1 MIKVALDIHEI
12 LMLKN
17 KIHKYLSIEILK
29 NFITI
34 LLTFTSI
41 AWVVRAVNFLDLMV
55 DSGYSSIV
63 YFQYSLLNITTIMTN
78 FVPLSFLL
86 SLTISIVKF
95 EKQQEFLILWTSG
108 LSKIKIA
115 NVFIF
120 VAFFITLFQLILSIF
135 VNPLLLNKSRNL
147 IAKTESTQVNSVLKA
162 NDFVDSFR
170 GVTFYINEKNNNNE
184 LLNIFIRDTEGSLN
198 TLEGGGLKSTI
209 IAKKGYATNSKL
221 ILFDGIIQKINKENK
236 MKNILFEKTEL
247 SLDGISTRIIV
258 VPKIQETSSKKLLKC
273 FFSENNIL
281 DQTNCSSKEYKREVL
296 QNLSKRVAK
305 PLYVLLIS
313 VIISFL
319 LIYKKEKKYNF
330 LKKYTL
336 FIFSFL
342 ILVAAEIF
350 LKYTG
355 RSILLASAYH
365 ILPIIISAL
374 FYTHLIKKINTEKVT

>member
-1 MIKVALDIHEI
+1 LKVALDIHEI

-209 IAKKGYATNSKL
+209 IAKKGYATNNKL

-374 FYTHLIKKINTEKVT
+374 FYTHLIKKINTEKVS

>member
-1 MIKVALDIHEI
+1 MKVALDIHEI

-374 FYTHLIKKINTEKVT
+374 FYTHLIKKINTEKVS

>member
-1 MIKVALDIHEI
+1 LKVALDIHEI

-209 IAKKGYATNSKL
+209 IAKKGYATNNKL
-221 ILFDGIIQKINKENK
+221 ILFDGIIQKINKENE

-374 FYTHLIKKINTEKVT
+374 FYTHLIKKINTEKVS

>member
-1 MIKVALDIHEI
+1 
-12 LMLKN
+12 MLKN

-170 GVTFYINEKNNNNE
+170 GVTFYINEKN
-184 LLNIFIRDTEGSLN
+184 
-198 TLEGGGLKSTI
+198 
-209 IAKKGYATNSKL
+209 
-221 ILFDGIIQKINKENK
+221 
-236 MKNILFEKTEL
+236 
-247 SLDGISTRIIV
+247 
-258 VPKIQETSSKKLLKC
+258 
-273 FFSENNIL
+273 
-281 DQTNCSSKEYKREVL
+281 
-296 QNLSKRVAK
+296 
-305 PLYVLLIS
+305 
-313 VIISFL
+313 
-319 LIYKKEKKYNF
+319 
-330 LKKYTL
+330 
-336 FIFSFL
+336 
-342 ILVAAEIF
+342 
-350 LKYTG
+350 
-355 RSILLASAYH
+355 
-365 ILPIIISAL
+365 
-374 FYTHLIKKINTEKVT
+374 